1 MKLQTIVETKAFA
14 ADAKRLLAELE
25 RQALVDWLA
34 ANPQAGDIIP
44 STGGARKVRWAA
56 KGKGKSGGVR
66 SITYFGGDHVPLFLL
81 AIFGKG
87 EKSNLTQAE
96 CNELKVVLASLADE
110 YLSGVKQYVK
120 GRRKD
125 FARRS

>member
-1 MKLQTIVETKAFA
+1 MKLQTVVETRSFA
-14 ADAKRLLAELE
+14 ADAGRLLMDSE
-25 RQALVDWLA
+25 RQELIEWLA

-44 STGGARKVRWAA
+44 GTGGARKVRWAA

-66 SITYFGGDHVPLFLL
+66 SITYFGGDDVPLFLL

-96 CNELKVVLASLADE
+96 CNELKVILASLADE
-110 YLSGVKQYVK
+110 YRRGARRYVE
-120 GRRKD
+120 GRRKG
-125 FARRS
+125 ATRRS